1 MNSVNFTEVR
11 ALLHLNCTL
20 YTAPKMN
27 RKLSNQSSASGQLNL
42 WDIDGVSEVAEGA
55 VNQF

>member
-1 MNSVNFTEVR
+1 
-11 ALLHLNCTL
+11 
-20 YTAPKMN
+20 MN
-27 RKLSNQSSASGQLNL
+27 RKLSNQSSASGQLKL

>member
-1 MNSVNFTEVR
+1 
-11 ALLHLNCTL
+11 
-20 YTAPKMN
+20 MN

-42 WDIDGVSEVAEGA
+42 WDIDGVGEVAEGA